1 MPGINELLGLLII
14 IFVVWIFL
22 KMVRVAIRVIF
33 FVITIIVILGAVY
46 WLFSR

>member
-14 IFVVWIFL
+14 IFVVWVFL

>member
-1 MPGINELLGLLII
+1 MPGTNELLGLLII
-14 IFVVWIFL
+14 IFVVWLFL

-46 WLFSR
+46 WLFLR